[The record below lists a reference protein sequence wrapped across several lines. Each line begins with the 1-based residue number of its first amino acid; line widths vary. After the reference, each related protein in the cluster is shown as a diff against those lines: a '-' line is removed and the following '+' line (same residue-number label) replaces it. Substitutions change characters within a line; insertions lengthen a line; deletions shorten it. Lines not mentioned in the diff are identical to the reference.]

1 MSTLGQIK
9 SKHCKKC
16 KQTAV
21 TNQCTT
27 SCRIL
32 ERSERGIEGVGYVY
46 ASVQCHI
53 NQNKTSYTDA
63 DTKKGLCF
71 NISIFLECANPQL
84 KELCNI
90 IHKIKD

>member
-1 MSTLGQIK
+1 M
-9 SKHCKKC
+9 
-16 KQTAV
+16 
-21 TNQCTT
+21 
-27 SCRIL
+27 
-32 ERSERGIEGVGYVY
+32 Y

-90 IHKIKD
+90 IHKTALHCTSWVVVLVESISYESKENRIA